1 MIRNGF
7 RESAIALYTRGE
19 ILSSWQSFTLVFL
32 TTLGIATIIS
42 RIVTHISNILF
53 RCDDIDD
60 IDDIDDHIIIDETTE
75 TNETEETDSDDSDD
89 SDDSTSTATA
99 TATATATDENIR
111 SIQNILASHQDI

>member
-75 TNETEETDSDDSDD
+75 TNETEETDSDDS
-89 SDDSTSTATA
+89 TS
-99 TATATATDENIR
+99 TATDENIR